1 MNPEDPMRGIV
12 FDIDDTLYCR
22 QTMLIKAAETVLGV
36 KIPDWQEFMRIYYEK
51 SDVNMQMLE
60 SGEVSTHDIN
70 GWRYN
75 ETFRILGLPYKQ
87 EYGGKAA
94 DTYLELQTHMEVS
107 DDMTGVLD
115 KLSRDPST
123 VIGILTAGESKHQ
136 WNKVDMLGLDRW
148 FDRENIVVS
157 GDTPYMKPDI
167 ELFHMFEKKFGLN
180 PDDLWMIGDSY
191 KHDIKGALDAGWHA
205 LWINRRFLGPQEI
218 TPDITVTSD
227 EELTEALIRTFCRTD
242 SLS

>member
-1 MNPEDPMRGIV
+1 MRGIV

-22 QTMLIKAAETVLGV
+22 QDMLIRAAEIVLGV
-36 KIPDWQEFMRIYYEK
+36 SIPDWQEFMRIYYET

-75 ETFRILGLPYKQ
+75 ETFRILGLPYKP
-87 EYGGKAA
+87 EDGGKAA
-94 DTYLELQTHMEVS
+94 DTYLELQTHMQVGEELARI
-107 DDMTGVLD
+107 LD
-115 KLSRDPST
+115 IISADPSIK
-123 VIGILTAGESKHQ
+123 IGILTAGESKHQ
-136 WNKVDMLGLDRW
+136 WNKVDMLGLSRW
-148 FDRENIVVS
+148 FDRENIIVS

-167 ELFHMFEKKFGLN
+167 ELFRMFEKKFGLK

-218 TPDITVTSD
+218 TPDITVESD
-227 EELTEALIRTFCRTD
+227 KELNEALRKAFC
-242 SLS
+242 

>member
-1 MNPEDPMRGIV
+1 MRGIV

-22 QTMLIKAAETVLGV
+22 QDMLIRAAEIVLGV
-36 KIPDWQEFMRIYYEK
+36 NIPDWQEFMRIYYEK

-75 ETFRILGLPYKQ
+75 ETFRILGLPYKP
-87 EYGGKAA
+87 EDGGKAA
-94 DTYLELQTHMEVS
+94 DTYLELQTHMQVG
-107 DDMTGVLD
+107 DDLAHILD
-115 KLSRDPST
+115 IISEDPSIK
-123 VIGILTAGESKHQ
+123 IGILTAGESKHQ

-148 FDRENIVVS
+148 FDRGNVIVS

-167 ELFHMFEKKFGLN
+167 ELFRMFEKKFSLA
-180 PDDLWMIGDSY
+180 PSDLWMIGDSY

-218 TPDITVTSD
+218 TPDITVESD
-227 EELTEALIRTFCRTD
+227 KELNEALRKTFC
-242 SLS
+242 

>member
-1 MNPEDPMRGIV
+1 MRGIV

-22 QTMLIKAAETVLGV
+22 QDMLIRAAEIVLGV
-36 KIPDWQEFMRIYYEK
+36 NIPDWQEFMRIYYEK

-75 ETFRILGLPYKQ
+75 ETFRILGLPYKP
-87 EYGGKAA
+87 EDGGKAA
-94 DTYLELQTHMEVS
+94 DTYLELQTHMQVG
-107 DDMTGVLD
+107 DDLAHILD
-115 KLSRDPST
+115 IISEDPSIK
-123 VIGILTAGESKHQ
+123 IGILTAGESKHQ

-148 FDRENIVVS
+148 FDRGNVIVS

-167 ELFHMFEKKFGLN
+167 ELFRMFEKKFGLA
-180 PDDLWMIGDSY
+180 PSDFWMIGDSY

-218 TPDITVTSD
+218 TPDITVESD
-227 EELTEALIRTFCRTD
+227 KELNEALRKTFC
-242 SLS
+242 

>member
-1 MNPEDPMRGIV
+1 
-12 FDIDDTLYCR
+12 
-22 QTMLIKAAETVLGV
+22 
-36 KIPDWQEFMRIYYEK
+36 
-51 SDVNMQMLE
+51 MLE

-75 ETFRILGLPYKQ
+75 ETFRILGLPYKP
-87 EYGGKAA
+87 EDGGKAA
-94 DTYLELQTHMEVS
+94 DTYLELQSHMFVS
-107 DDMTGVLD
+107 DDMKSVLD
-115 KLSRDPST
+115 AISADPQIR
-123 VIGILTAGESKHQ
+123 IGILTAGESQHQ

-148 FDRENIVVS
+148 FDRENIIVS

-167 ELFHMFEKKFGLN
+167 ELFRMFEKKFGLT

-218 TPDITVTSD
+218 TPDITVESD
-227 EELTEALIRTFCRTD
+227 KELTDALKKTFC
-242 SLS
+242 

>member
-1 MNPEDPMRGIV
+1 MRGIV

-22 QTMLIKAAETVLGV
+22 QVMLIKAAEMVLGID
-36 KIPDWQEFMRIYYEK
+36 IPNWQEFMRIYYEK
-51 SDVNMQMLE
+51 SDVNMSMLE

-75 ETFRILGLPYKQ
+75 ETFRILGLPYKP
-87 EYGGKAA
+87 EDGGKAA
-94 DTYLELQTHMEVS
+94 DTYLELQSHMFVS
-107 DDMTGVLD
+107 DDMKSVLD
-115 KLSRDPST
+115 AISADPQIR
-123 VIGILTAGESKHQ
+123 IGILTAGESQHQ

-148 FDRENIVVS
+148 FDRENIIVS

-167 ELFHMFEKKFGLN
+167 ELFRMFEKKFGLT
-180 PDDLWMIGDSY
+180 PDDLWMIGASY

-218 TPDITVTSD
+218 TPDITVESD
-227 EELTEALIRTFCRTD
+227 KELIDALKKTFC
-242 SLS
+242 

>member
-1 MNPEDPMRGIV
+1 MRGIV

-22 QTMLIKAAETVLGV
+22 QILLLKAAEIVLGI

-51 SDVNMQMLE
+51 SDANMEMLE
-60 SGEVSTHDIN
+60 SGELSTHDIN

-75 ETFRILGLPYKQ
+75 ETFRILGLPYKP
-87 EYGGKAA
+87 EDGGNAA
-94 DTYLELQTHMEVS
+94 DTYLELQSHMQVS
-107 DDMTGVLD
+107 DEMAKILD
-115 KLSRDPST
+115 AIAADPSIK
-123 VIGILTAGESKHQ
+123 IGILTAGESKHQ

-148 FDRENIVVS
+148 FDRENIIVS

-167 ELFHMFEKKFGLN
+167 ELFRMFEKKFGLE
-180 PDDLWMIGDSY
+180 PSDLWMIGDSY

-218 TPDITVTSD
+218 TPDITVESD
-227 EELTEALIRTFCRTD
+227 DELTDALRKTFC
-242 SLS
+242 

>member
-1 MNPEDPMRGIV
+1 MRGIV

-22 QTMLIKAAETVLGV
+22 QVMLIKAAEMVLGID
-36 KIPDWQEFMRIYYEK
+36 IPNWQEFMRIYYEK
-51 SDVNMQMLE
+51 SDVNMSMLE

-75 ETFRILGLPYKQ
+75 ETFRILGLPYKP
-87 EYGGKAA
+87 EDGGKAA
-94 DTYLELQTHMEVS
+94 DTYLELQSHMFVS
-107 DDMTGVLD
+107 DDMKSVLD
-115 KLSRDPST
+115 AISADPQIR
-123 VIGILTAGESKHQ
+123 IGILTAGESQHQ

-148 FDRENIVVS
+148 FDRENIIVS

-167 ELFHMFEKKFGLN
+167 ELFRMFEKKFGLT

-218 TPDITVTSD
+218 TPDITVESD
-227 EELTEALIRTFCRTD
+227 KELTDALKKTFC
-242 SLS
+242 

>member
-1 MNPEDPMRGIV
+1 MRGIV

-22 QTMLIKAAETVLGV
+22 QVMLIKAAEMVLGL

-51 SDVNMQMLE
+51 SDVNMEMLE
-60 SGEVSTHDIN
+60 SGELSTHDIN

-75 ETFRILGLPYKQ
+75 ETFRILGLPYKP
-87 EYGGKAA
+87 EDGGNAA
-94 DTYLELQTHMEVS
+94 DTYLELQSHMQVS
-107 DDMTGVLD
+107 DEMAKILD
-115 KLSRDPST
+115 AISADPSIK
-123 VIGILTAGESKHQ
+123 IGILTAGESKHQ

-148 FDRENIVVS
+148 FDRSNIIVS

-167 ELFHMFEKKFGLN
+167 ELFRMFEMKFGLD
-180 PDDLWMIGDSY
+180 PSDLWMIGDSY

-218 TPDITVTSD
+218 TPDITVESD
-227 EELTEALIRTFCRTD
+227 EELTDALRKKFC
-242 SLS
+242 